1 MGKNQLDLPLLPTPY
16 RKIALGLLILS
27 VLFVVVTKTEMLL
40 IDRGTVKTI
49 SMTGILVSL
58 LVLALTKNKIE
69 DELTSRIR
77 LRAFAGSFIFGV
89 GYTIVWPY
97 VNIIFR
103 DSFFSEKG
111 STELLLAMFIFYFLI
126 CYFML
131 KKR

>member
-126 CYFML
+126 FYSML